1 LVEDEVETTIGC
13 CWFKFLCFFFGDNH
27 SGSCG
32 EKESWRKVVG
42 PYRWCWF
49 CVYWLDKSLSCLSI
63 FLMFIYFLFVFF
75 LFPLSPTPFIVVME
89 LVFIRDLRDA
99 KAPVLAKSSLL
110 ITKPSSW
117 PLILIMW
124 ICLSVHYTCMFWL
137 VVQAVIFTCHARA
150 LVMLRQIKGGL
161 HIKLSV
167 RGIQGMVRVWE
178 RKEVWK
184 VASRL
189 AFYCLH

>member
-1 LVEDEVETTIGC
+1 
-13 CWFKFLCFFFGDNH
+13 
-27 SGSCG
+27 
-32 EKESWRKVVG
+32 
-42 PYRWCWF
+42 
-49 CVYWLDKSLSCLSI
+49 
-63 FLMFIYFLFVFF
+63 
-75 LFPLSPTPFIVVME
+75 
-89 LVFIRDLRDA
+89 
-99 KAPVLAKSSLL
+99 VLAKSSLL

-178 RKEVWK
+178 RREVWK
-184 VASRL
+184 VASML
-189 AFYCLH
+189 AFYCLHWVGIKDDEQHASKRYCFHFFFLISKWHHFIQNLSFQLNEMMSFWCFRFKLG

>member
-1 LVEDEVETTIGC
+1 
-13 CWFKFLCFFFGDNH
+13 
-27 SGSCG
+27 
-32 EKESWRKVVG
+32 
-42 PYRWCWF
+42 
-49 CVYWLDKSLSCLSI
+49 
-63 FLMFIYFLFVFF
+63 
-75 LFPLSPTPFIVVME
+75 
-89 LVFIRDLRDA
+89 
-99 KAPVLAKSSLL
+99 VLAKSSLL

-178 RKEVWK
+178 RREVWK

-189 AFYCLH
+189 AFYCLHWVGIKDDEQHASKRYCFHCFSFNYQMTSFYTKPIVSIKWNDVVLVF